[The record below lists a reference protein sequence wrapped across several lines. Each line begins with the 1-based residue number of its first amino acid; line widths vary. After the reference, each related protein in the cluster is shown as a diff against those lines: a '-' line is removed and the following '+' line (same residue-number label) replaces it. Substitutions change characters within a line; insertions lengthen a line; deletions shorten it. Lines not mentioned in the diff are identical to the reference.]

1 MSATV
6 EGRSL
11 GPTPEAQRVRDA
23 FEMHEF
29 GVALYRQ
36 RMRREHPEA
45 DETEIEAL
53 TLAWLISPSSP
64 DRLRNALG
72 DRAW

>member
-1 MSATV
+1 MSA
-6 EGRSL
+6 
-11 GPTPEAQRVRDA
+11 PTPEAQRVRDA
-23 FEMHEF
+23 FEMYEF

-45 DETEIEAL
+45 DDVAIDAL
-53 TLAWLISPSSP
+53 TRSWLISAPRAE
-64 DRLRNALG
+64 RLRDALG